1 MSIFRRVSELEPYN
15 EDDPKQYAE
24 YGKPYLDNFV
34 RAIRKAI
41 RGIKFG
47 RVIETKGSRSYEVHV
62 YTEGQP
68 FTMGYIGYGDWRD
81 YGVEHIDHYN
91 VVSPN
96 IINDKYSHGD
106 AQHRKMSTKLD
117 VALKTAKRYF
127 RNLTPEQMAKNEAS
141 GIRDNYN
148 SVRYRLGESKD
159 EKHRKLLRGDA
170 VISEFRHMLR
180 QGYEF
185 VDKSFGAEVQAYIT
199 SIDDF
204 SEAKAKGL
212 DVAFV
217 HVFEKFGEQTFQ
229 VVKIHELHNTNR
241 LSNLSIDDAI
251 EYTSET
257 LPEDLMGKLSALN
270 MLQKD
275 GYVEDVG
282 FNSGDGLFYVTL

>member
-1 MSIFRRVSELEPYN
+1 MSIFKRVSKLTPY
-15 EDDPKQYAE
+15 EDCQYIE
-24 YGKPYLDNFV
+24 GTYEFV
-34 RAIRKAI
+34 CAIQKAI
-41 RGIKFG
+41 RGVKFG
-47 RVIETKGSRSYEVHV
+47 VIDGRKEIHV

-81 YGVEHIDHYN
+81 YGRETIHYYN

-96 IINDKYSHGD
+96 ITNEKYSYGD

-127 RNLTPEQMAKNEAS
+127 RNLTPEQMAQNEVN
-141 GIRDNYN
+141 GIRSSYN
-148 SVRYRLGESKD
+148 SVR
-159 EKHRKLLRGDA
+159 HKLREDRDMKQRNLFNSDA
-170 VISEFRHMLR
+170 VISEFRHMME

-199 SIDDF
+199 SIDEH
-204 SEAKAKGL
+204 SEAKAQGL
-212 DVAFV
+212 SVAFV
-217 HVFEKFGEQTFQ
+217 RVFEKFGEQTFQ
-229 VVKIHELHNTNR
+229 VVKMHELHNMSR
-241 LSNLSIDDAI
+241 PPIDDAV

-257 LPEDLMGKLSALN
+257 LPADLMGKLSNLN

-275 GYVEDVG
+275 GYVEGVG